1 MMERNR
7 TFSPS
12 SSTRVITMYDFT
24 AAPSKDHQH
33 DFKAI
38 VCKKTVTLS
47 AVIDELAKA
56 LP

>member
-1 MMERNR
+1 
-7 TFSPS
+7 
-12 SSTRVITMYDFT
+12 MYDFT